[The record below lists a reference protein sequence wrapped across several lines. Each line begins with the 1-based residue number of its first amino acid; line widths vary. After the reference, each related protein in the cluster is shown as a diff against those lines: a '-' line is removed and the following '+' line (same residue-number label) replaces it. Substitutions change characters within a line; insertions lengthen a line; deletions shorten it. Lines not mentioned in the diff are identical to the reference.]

1 MPGDDRSPRTR
12 GATRRQL
19 LRAVVAA
26 PAAVGAN
33 ACSVRLGQ
41 PATEPSATRAG
52 ADEPARERAAAAA
65 DLLATRAR
73 ATAAMRPD
81 ASLDLTRIAAEHEAH
96 ARALRPAPTAATIPT
111 TTASPT
117 TSPAAATPAPPSALI
132 SLAAAER
139 AAASTVEADLPAV
152 SGPAARLLASV
163 MASRLVHAEQLTARP
178 RARQP

>member
-1 MPGDDRSPRTR
+1 MPGHDRPPRTR
-12 GATRRQL
+12 GTTRRQL

-26 PAAVGAN
+26 PAAVGAD

-41 PATEPSATRAG
+41 PATEPSATRAGAG

-111 TTASPT
+111 TTANPT

-139 AAASTVEADLPAV
+139 AAASAVEADLPAV

-163 MASRLVHAEQLTARP
+163 LASRLVHAQQLTAR
-178 RARQP
+178 